1 MAATDAD
8 LGAPDELSER
18 ERDAVEAQ
26 LFRLA
31 DDEYIQAER
40 YTFWQVRAPTLESDL
55 AVANNAQDELG
66 HARLWYDAIQQL
78 GYSEESL
85 LWESEPDDF
94 QHSTL
99 VELPFSEGDWG
110 DAILRGYLYDVAEE
124 IRLAALEESSY
135 EAIRNRTSRI
145 QGEEDYHVEHAE
157 NWLRRM
163 ADDEEASRR
172 VQAALDRLY
181 PYALT
186 LFEPVGEVHGD
197 GDDAVAGVE
206 QDIVDLGI
214 RDATL
219 DEMRTEWEERTT
231 AFLADLGFEVPED
244 AEPATPTGR
253 DNEHTEHWHDLHEE
267 MVSSYRNL
275 GRHEATK
282 LMDDE

>member
-1 MAATDAD
+1 MATTRPD
-8 LGAPDELSER
+8 LGAPDELSDR

-31 DDEYIQAER
+31 DDEYVQAER

-110 DAILRGYLYDVAEE
+110 DAVLRGYLYDVAEE
-124 IRLAALEESSY
+124 IRLAALEESTY

-181 PYALT
+181 PHALT
-186 LFEPVGEVHGD
+186 LFEPVGDIED
-197 GDDAVAGVE
+197 
-206 QDIVDLGI
+206 DIVDLGI

-219 DEMRTEWEERTT
+219 EEMREEWQERTT
-231 AFLADLGFEVPED
+231 AFLTDLGFEVHED
-244 AEPATPTGR
+244 AEPASPTGR
-253 DNEHTEHWHDLHEE
+253 DNEHTQHWHDLHEE

-275 GRHEATK
+275 GRGEATK

>member
-1 MAATDAD
+1 MATTRTD
-8 LGAPDELSER
+8 LGSPEELSER
-18 ERDAVEAQ
+18 EQRAVEAQ

-66 HARLWYDAIQQL
+66 HARLWYDAIQMF
-78 GYSEESL
+78 GYTEESL

-99 VELPFSEGDWG
+99 VELPFSEGDWA
-110 DAILRGYLYDVAEE
+110 DAIVRGYLYDVAEDV
-124 IRLAALEESSY
+124 RLAALEDSSY
-135 EAIRNRTSRI
+135 EVIRNRTSRI
-145 QGEEDYHVEHAE
+145 QGEEDYHVELARS
-157 NWLRRM
+157 WLERM
-163 ADDEEASRR
+163 ATDEEASER

-186 LFEPVGEVHGD
+186 LFEPVGD
-197 GDDAVAGVE
+197 VE
-206 QDIVDLGI
+206 ADIEELGI
-214 RDATL
+214 RTASL
-219 DEMRTEWEERTT
+219 DEMRGEWEERIT
-231 AFLADLGFEVPED
+231 AFLTDLGFEVPTD

-253 DNEHTEHWHDLHEE
+253 DNQHTDHWHDLHEE
-267 MVSSYRNL
+267 MVSAYRNL

>member
-1 MAATDAD
+1 MAATRPD
-8 LGAPDELSER
+8 LGAPDELSDR

-31 DDEYIQAER
+31 DDEYVQAER

-85 LWESEPDDF
+85 LWESDPDDF
-94 QHSTL
+94 QHNTL

-110 DAILRGYLYDVAEE
+110 DAVLRGYLYDVAEE
-124 IRLAALEESSY
+124 IRLAALEDSTY
-135 EAIRNRTSRI
+135 EAIRNRTTRI

-181 PYALT
+181 PHALT
-186 LFEPVGEVHGD
+186 LFEPVGD
-197 GDDAVAGVE
+197 VE
-206 QDIVDLGI
+206 DDIVDLGI

-219 DEMRTEWEERTT
+219 AEMRADWQERTT
-231 AFLADLGFEVPED
+231 AFLPDLGFEVPED

>member
-1 MAATDAD
+1 MATTRPD
-8 LGAPDELSER
+8 LGAPDELSDR

-31 DDEYIQAER
+31 DDEYVQAER

-94 QHSTL
+94 QHSTM
-99 VELPFSEGDWG
+99 VELPFTEGDWG
-110 DAILRGYLYDVAEE
+110 DAILRGYLYDTAEE
-124 IRLAALEESSY
+124 IRLAALEESTY

-181 PYALT
+181 PHALT
-186 LFEPVGEVHGD
+186 LFEPVGD
-197 GDDAVAGVE
+197 VE
-206 QDIVDLGI
+206 EDIVDLGI

-219 DEMRTEWEERTT
+219 EEMREEWQERTT
-231 AFLADLGFEVPED
+231 AFLTDLGFEVPDD
-244 AEPATPTGR
+244 AEPASPTGR
-253 DNEHTEHWHDLHEE
+253 DNQHTQHWHDLHEE

-275 GRHEATK
+275 GRHEATT

>member
-8 LGAPDELSER
+8 LGAPDELTER

-66 HARLWYDAIQQL
+66 HARLWYDAIQQF

-124 IRLAALEESSY
+124 IRLAALEESTY
-135 EAIRNRTSRI
+135 REIRERTSRI

-186 LFEPVGEVHGD
+186 LFEPVGDIE
-197 GDDAVAGVE
+197 E
-206 QDIVDLGI
+206 DIVDLGI

-219 DEMRTEWEERTT
+219 EEMREEWEERIT
-231 AFLADLGFEVPED
+231 AFLMDLGFEVPDD

-253 DNEHTEHWHDLHEE
+253 DNEHTQHWHDLHEE